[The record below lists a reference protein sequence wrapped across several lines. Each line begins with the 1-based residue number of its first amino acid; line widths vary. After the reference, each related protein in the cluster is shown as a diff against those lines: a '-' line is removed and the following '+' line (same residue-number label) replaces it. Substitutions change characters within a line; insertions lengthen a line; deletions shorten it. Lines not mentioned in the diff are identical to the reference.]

1 MKNKLI
7 SQLSSEAT
15 SPCTGRREQRE
26 AANLGRVELMFPP
39 PDPLHKMPLSVSSSE
54 VVSILT
60 FLESSSGGIVSN
72 FLFTPRSAPL
82 QVHLQTDFHSPLSA
96 PSKLP
101 FRIAG
106 VKNSRT
112 VRLLQDSIDA
122 YA

>member
-1 MKNKLI
+1 MKQHHLALDIESRGKQPTLD
-7 SQLSSEAT
+7 
-15 SPCTGRREQRE
+15 
-26 AANLGRVELMFPP
+26 RVELMFPP
-39 PDPLHKMPLSVSSSE
+39 PDPLHKMPPSVSSSE

-72 FLFTPRSAPL
+72 FLFTPYSAPL